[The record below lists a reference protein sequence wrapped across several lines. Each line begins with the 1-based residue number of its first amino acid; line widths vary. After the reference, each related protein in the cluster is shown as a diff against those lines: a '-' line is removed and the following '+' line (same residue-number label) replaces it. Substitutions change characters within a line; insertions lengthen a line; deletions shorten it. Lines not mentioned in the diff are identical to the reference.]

1 MMLWIELLLLTE
13 AALAYRAISL
23 RCFAAREP
31 LIIPVA
37 SIMIAI
43 PSLIGRQILRDPPAP

>member
-13 AALAYRAISL
+13 AALAYQAISL
-23 RCFAAREP
+23 RCFAAHEP

-37 SIMIAI
+37 SIMVAI